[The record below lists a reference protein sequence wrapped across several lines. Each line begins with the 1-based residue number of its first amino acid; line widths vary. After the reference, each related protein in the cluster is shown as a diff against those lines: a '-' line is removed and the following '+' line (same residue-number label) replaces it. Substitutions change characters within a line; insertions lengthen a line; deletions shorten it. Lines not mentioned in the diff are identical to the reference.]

1 MDNKKLL
8 GKRIKELRR
17 TKEYTQ
23 EQLAE
28 LINIETGSL
37 SAIESGRHFPFL
49 PTIEKIANSL
59 GYDIKKFFDYSH
71 LKTHN
76 EKKEE
81 IKEAIDSLSPEITD
95 IIYILINKA
104 SK

>member
-28 LINIETGSL
+28 MINIETGSL
-37 SAIESGRHFPFL
+37 SAIESGRHYPSL
-49 PTIEKIANSL
+49 PTIEKIANAL
-59 GYDIKKFFDYSH
+59 EYDMNKFFDFRNIKS
-71 LKTHN
+71 HN
-76 EKKEE
+76 EKVEE
-81 IKEAIDSLSPEITD
+81 IKSALDSLSPTLID
-95 IIYILINKA
+95 LIYRLI